1 MRLPYPSE
9 CVVYLDFYKK
19 RGDGVYDVYV
29 DFRFERDF
37 HLFLYTG
44 RNLRFN
50 ENNTYLELCN
60 LKTKKRLRSGCYYKL
75 NLELLHRFEPSPDYE
90 SLFIGLSYNLEE
102 MLVPQE
108 DSEELLQKHGPMY
121 PSLLDCRELRW
132 LRFCYEYPSEFELP
146 PLGNSSLS
154 VCVRDVGQA
163 NWNELRVGNHIC
175 YVYDLGAELYANR
188 TQVASIFDARKD
200 ELERDKPVLVLSHWD
215 LDHYHCLRYTDQ
227 QTMQN
232 CFSKFICVDAMKSV
246 TSRRVFVDMCES
258 LGYGNVFC
266 VQPMPRTDGV
276 SMHMWKTQ
284 GDISIYVGE
293 KNRNINYSGL
303 SMFVR
308 GQQMS
313 VNFTGDVR
321 LLQAKNVYD
330 QEIVKGHLPPGHIL
344 IAPHHGGNVFQVY
357 RWYSYMTS
365 EVDISVGYPNIYGHP
380 HPQMLSYL
388 HSLCG
393 NNVFKTCC
401 YGDIIRMI

>member
-1 MRLPYPSE
+1 MILSDSSE

-29 DFRFERDF
+29 DFRFESDF
-37 HLFLYTG
+37 YLFLDIG

-108 DSEELLQKHGPMY
+108 DSEELLQTHGPLY
-121 PSLLDCRELRW
+121 PSPLYCREPRW
-132 LRFCYEYPSEFELP
+132 LRRCYYCPSEFELP

-163 NWNELRVGNHIC
+163 NWNELRVGDRIC

-188 TQVASIFDARKD
+188 TQVASIFDSRKD

-227 QTMQN
+227 HTMRD

-246 TSRRVFVDMCES
+246 TSRRVFIDMCNS

-284 GDISIYVGE
+284 GNISIYVGE

-344 IAPHHGGNVFQVY
+344 IAPHNGGNVFQVY
-357 RWYSYMTS
+357 RQYSYMTS
-365 EVDISVGYPNIYGHP
+365 EVDISVGFPNLYGHP
-380 HPQMLSYL
+380 HPQMLSYFR
-388 HSLCG
+388 SLCG
-393 NNVFKTCC
+393 NNMFETCH

>member
-1 MRLPYPSE
+1 MILSDSSE

-29 DFRFERDF
+29 DFRFESDF
-37 HLFLYTG
+37 HLFLVAG

-90 SLFIGLSYNLEE
+90 SLFLGLSYNLEE

-108 DSEELLQKHGPMY
+108 DSEELLQKHGPLY
-121 PSLLDCRELRW
+121 PPLLDYWELRR
-132 LRFCYEYPSEFELP
+132 LRYYFDYPSEFELP

-163 NWNELRVGNHIC
+163 NWNELWAGNRIC
-175 YVYDLGAELYANR
+175 YVYDLGAELRANR
-188 TQVASIFDARKD
+188 AQVATIFNARKND
-200 ELERDKPVLVLSHWD
+200 LERDKPVLVLSHWD
-215 LDHYHCLRYTDQ
+215 LDHYLCLRYIDQ
-227 QTMQN
+227 NTIKN
-232 CFSKFICVDAMKSV
+232 CFSKFICTGVMRSV
-246 TSRRVFVDMCES
+246 ASRRVFIDMCNS

-266 VQPMPRTDGV
+266 VQPTSRTNGV
-276 SMHMWKTQ
+276 SMHLWKTQ

-303 SMFVR
+303 CMFVR

-330 QEIVKGHLPPGHIL
+330 QEIVKGNLPQGHIL
-344 IAPHHGGNVFQVY
+344 IAPHHGGNVLQRY
-357 RWYSYMTS
+357 RQYSYMTS
-365 EVDISVGYPNIYGHP
+365 EVDISVGYPNLYGHP
-380 HPQMLSYL
+380 HPQMLSYFR
-388 HSLCG
+388 SLCG
-393 NNVFKTCC
+393 NNVFETCC
-401 YGDIIRMI
+401 CGDIIRMI

>member
-1 MRLPYPSE
+1 MILSDSSE

-29 DFRFERDF
+29 DFRFESDF
-37 HLFLYTG
+37 HLFLVAG

-108 DSEELLQKHGPMY
+108 DSEELLQTHGPLY
-121 PSLLDCRELRW
+121 PSLKDCRELRW
-132 LRFCYEYPSEFELP
+132 LRLCYYCPSEFELP

-163 NWNELRVGNHIC
+163 NWNELRVGDRIC
-175 YVYDLGAELYANR
+175 YVYDLGAELWANR
-188 TQVASIFDARKD
+188 AQVATIFNARKND
-200 ELERDKPVLVLSHWD
+200 LERDKPVLVLSHWD
-215 LDHYHCLRYTDQ
+215 LDHYLCLRYIDHNTIK
-227 QTMQN
+227 N
-232 CFSKFICVDAMKSV
+232 CFSKFICTGVMRSV
-246 TSRRVFVDMCES
+246 TSRRVFIDMFNS

-266 VQPMPRTDGV
+266 VQPTSRTNGV
-276 SMHMWKTQ
+276 SMHLWKTQ

-303 SMFVR
+303 CMFVR

-321 LLQAKNVYD
+321 LLQANNVYD
-330 QEIVKGHLPPGHIL
+330 QEIVKGNLPQGHIL
-344 IAPHHGGNVFQVY
+344 IAPHHGGNVLQRY
-357 RWYSYMTS
+357 RQYSYMTS
-365 EVDISVGYPNIYGHP
+365 EVNVSVGCHNLYGHP

-388 HSLCG
+388 HSISG
-393 NNVFKTCC
+393 NNVLETCY